1 MSIDTD
7 SNPSTSQPS
16 TSHPSTSNSSAAGLP
31 GPRVAPTAEPLKLS
45 KLPGL
50 IAISLYMMLLAGIM
64 IVRVASGLSQ
74 PFMLIFPVLFIA
86 GALGMLLLLRWAWA
100 LTLAAVTISA
110 GSFLWSFT
118 TQHNSVALVQGLL
131 NLIFFLYL
139 VRTEVRKNLH

>member
-1 MSIDTD
+1 
-7 SNPSTSQPS
+7 
-16 TSHPSTSNSSAAGLP
+16 
-31 GPRVAPTAEPLKLS
+31 VKLS

-74 PFMLIFPVLFIA
+74 PFMLIFPTLFIA

-100 LTLAAVTISA
+100 LTLAAVALSA

-118 TQHNSVALVQGLL
+118 TQHDSAALVQGLL
-131 NLIFFLYL
+131 DLVFFLYL
-139 VRTEVRKNLH
+139 VRTDVRVKLH